1 MQKIVDDLKSKKF
14 DLVTKLDGLREE
26 YLATEEKDPYK
37 EKLFYQM
44 KLVEQ
49 ELRSDYMRALD
60 DREEEP

>member
-26 YLATEEKDPYK
+26 YLATEEKDPNK